1 MYSTFNIPPN
11 FEGLCARR
19 QMSENP
25 MYNTYYQW
33 VAIFLIFQ
41 SLFFYMPRVVW
52 LMMEGGE
59 WQPVPELV
67 RRLLNT

>member
-1 MYSTFNIPPN
+1 MYSSFNIPPN

-19 QMSENP
+19 KMQENP

-41 SLFFYMPRVVW
+41 SILFYLPRVVW
-52 LMMEGGE
+52 LMME
-59 WQPVPELV
+59 
-67 RRLLNT
+67 